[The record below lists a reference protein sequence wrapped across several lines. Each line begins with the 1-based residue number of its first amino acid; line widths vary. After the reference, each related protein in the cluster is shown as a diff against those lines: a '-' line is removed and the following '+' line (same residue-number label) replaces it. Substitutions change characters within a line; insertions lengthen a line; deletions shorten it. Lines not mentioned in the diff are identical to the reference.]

1 MLISDWSS
9 DVFSSDLDGIE
20 PHEANINAIA
30 DAGIAQGGADGS
42 YGPGSPVTR
51 SQMASFPIRHLA
63 VRHSQGVID
72 PLPGAGQPP
81 VATGLADGTI
91 SGNGYSCPWIATTHA
106 EPPQTPA
113 LHSHTVNPPGG
124 DAGCTTG
131 MVPGVRH

>member
-51 SQMASFPIRHLA
+51 SQMASFLIRHLA
-63 VRHSQGVID
+63 VLHSQGVID
-72 PLPGAGQPP
+72 ALPGAGEPP
-81 VATGLADGTI
+81 VASGLVDGSI
-91 SGNGYSCPWIATTHA
+91 SGPFSCAWTQSTTTPEA
-106 EPPQTPA
+106 PPTA
-113 LHSHTVNPPGG
+113 RASGRERGG
-124 DAGCTTG
+124 QI
-131 MVPGVRH
+131 VEI